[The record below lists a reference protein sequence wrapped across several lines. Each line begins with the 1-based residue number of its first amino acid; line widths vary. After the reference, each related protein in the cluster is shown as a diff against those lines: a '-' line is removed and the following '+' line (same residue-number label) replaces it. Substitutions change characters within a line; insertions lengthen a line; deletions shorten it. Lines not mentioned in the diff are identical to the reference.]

1 VEVLRAAQ
9 GPSSIEL
16 DKLKTQLVNAKK
28 ELDKVTNA
36 KLALERS
43 SAREVEE
50 LKSRLED
57 ANFELEDW
65 RRNDGSGSKAG
76 IENAK
81 KAARQEVDVLTR
93 RVDELEET
101 IREKERALEKLPVY
115 EAQIAEL
122 RIALDQAQAVATET
136 LHGTSTNEA
145 SAELSE
151 RIADLEKELAAAR
164 TAAPSVAL
172 PADKTSRQLQRE
184 ISKLKSQVTNLEEE
198 LAAQDDEILRL
209 RGAVPLPGSPSL
221 TATKSN
227 EEIAKIALLE
237 GELEDAKSQA
247 NEARERLEIA
257 EEQTQALQK
266 QLEVSIE
273 TAIRNS
279 GLMCRTPMLIGQ
291 RWRLSCWAS
300 SQNWLPSLH
309 E

>member
-1 VEVLRAAQ
+1 VLRAAQ

-136 LHGTSTNEA
+136 VHGTSTNEA
-145 SAELSE
+145 SAEL
-151 RIADLEKELAAAR
+151 IADLEKELAAAR

-266 QLEVSIE
+266 HLEVSME

-300 SQNWLPSLH
+300 SQNWHPSLH